1 MDVVSNAH
9 ERELKLKLRL
19 AQIEKNE
26 FSQNDFIGFVRTVW
40 PDFIAGRHH
49 KIIAEKLERVAR
61 GELKRLIINMAPRH
75 RLALDTR
82 IPTTKGWKTISEI
95 VAGDYVFSPSG
106 EAVLVTGKSEVYEED
121 LYRVTSIDGH
131 TVDCDG
137 EHLWTVRLGRKTKKF
152 QTYSTAQLYGRQNGD
167 HLVTLRGGGTAVRGR
182 TNLKDFRPP
191 RLPVNHA
198 VVLPEADLPIPPYL
212 LGLWLGDGTRHCG
225 IITARPDDE
234 LVYRSMIEALGYRTT
249 DQSTPYTFGVL
260 GLKVRLRE
268 LGVLN
273 NKHIP
278 DEYLFGSIAQ
288 RRALVQGLMDSDGN
302 VSKAGQCFFSQKDP
316 KLTAQFRSLL
326 NSLGVKNTLQVSEAK
341 IGDVSYGPT
350 HRVSFYMK
358 DCALL
363 SRKAL
368 RTREP
373 MPCNVPRSIRIEALG
388 RKGLVQCLQV
398 ANEDGLFL
406 MGEGWLTGHNTKS
419 EFASYLF
426 PAWMM
431 GRNPKMK
438 IIQATHTTELAVNF
452 GRKTKNL
459 IDSDEYKAI
468 FPEVKLAA
476 DSKASGRWDTS
487 KGGMYYAVG
496 VGSNLAGRGGD
507 LVVIDD
513 PHSEQ
518 TAMSANGFED
528 AWEWYTG
535 GPRQRLQPGGS
546 IVLVQCMTGDTAVT
560 MADSAWSH
568 RKLSDIRV
576 GDRVATYD
584 GGVLSSAR
592 VNNWRSSGL
601 DKVLAIQT
609 QSGKIIR
616 ANERHPFMVEDAGGR
631 RWVRLKDL
639 KEGMSLVSLRGATDH
654 GEQKQT
660 RGTAYATP
668 VKPAP
673 TIIERTQ
680 AGRNTA
686 PDTTASGRVF
696 SVATRGVIALRRLR
710 VFVESVTSRHFRH
723 VSQLFASPETNISS
737 TGTVSRWRSL
747 SAWCVNARGAVISAV
762 VPRVMTPLPDTG
774 LRSYASITATTAA
787 RSEGFFATP
796 ATSCLGTPT
805 AISKYL
811 VGQLDTSEFTT
822 DRIVKIVPDGVEEVF
837 DVEIDRTENFIA
849 DGVVSHNTRWSEKDM
864 TGQLLRAMAKDPL
877 ADQWEIV
884 ELPAIF
890 DDGTPCWP
898 EYWSLEDLLAVKA
911 SIPPSKWNA
920 QYQQNPT
927 GEENAIIPREWWKKW
942 DKQKVPNLEYV
953 IQSYDTAFSKRE
965 TADFSAITTWGVF
978 YPYESGQPGLI
989 LLDSKKGRWDFPELK
1004 QVALENYTFW
1014 DPDTVIIEAKASGLP
1029 LTQELRNMGIPV
1041 VNYTPSRGN
1050 DKVSRVHSVSPLFE
1064 AGMVWAPD
1072 EVFAD
1077 ELIEEVAAFPNGE
1090 YDDLVDS
1097 MTQAL
1102 MRYRQG
1108 NFVQLPTDSWE
1119 KEEVSDRVRVYY

>member
-49 KIIAEKLERVAR
+49 KIIADKLERVAR

-75 RLALDTR
+75 
-82 IPTTKGWKTISEI
+82 
-95 VAGDYVFSPSG
+95 
-106 EAVLVTGKSEVYEED
+106 
-121 LYRVTSIDGH
+121 
-131 TVDCDG
+131 
-137 EHLWTVRLGRKTKKF
+137 
-152 QTYSTAQLYGRQNGD
+152 
-167 HLVTLRGGGTAVRGR
+167 
-182 TNLKDFRPP
+182 
-191 RLPVNHA
+191 
-198 VVLPEADLPIPPYL
+198 
-212 LGLWLGDGTRHCG
+212 
-225 IITARPDDE
+225 
-234 LVYRSMIEALGYRTT
+234 
-249 DQSTPYTFGVL
+249 
-260 GLKVRLRE
+260 
-268 LGVLN
+268 
-273 NKHIP
+273 
-278 DEYLFGSIAQ
+278 
-288 RRALVQGLMDSDGN
+288 
-302 VSKAGQCFFSQKDP
+302 
-316 KLTAQFRSLL
+316 
-326 NSLGVKNTLQVSEAK
+326 
-341 IGDVSYGPT
+341 
-350 HRVSFYMK
+350 
-358 DCALL
+358 
-363 SRKAL
+363 
-368 RTREP
+368 
-373 MPCNVPRSIRIEALG
+373 
-388 RKGLVQCLQV
+388 
-398 ANEDGLFL
+398 
-406 MGEGWLTGHNTKS
+406 TKS

-459 IDSDEYKAI
+459 IDSDEYKEI

-546 IVLVQCMTGDTAVT
+546 IVLVQ
-560 MADSAWSH
+560 
-568 RKLSDIRV
+568 
-576 GDRVATYD
+576 
-584 GGVLSSAR
+584 
-592 VNNWRSSGL
+592 
-601 DKVLAIQT
+601 
-609 QSGKIIR
+609 
-616 ANERHPFMVEDAGGR
+616 
-631 RWVRLKDL
+631 
-639 KEGMSLVSLRGATDH
+639 
-654 GEQKQT
+654 
-660 RGTAYATP
+660 
-668 VKPAP
+668 
-673 TIIERTQ
+673 
-680 AGRNTA
+680 
-686 PDTTASGRVF
+686 
-696 SVATRGVIALRRLR
+696 
-710 VFVESVTSRHFRH
+710 
-723 VSQLFASPETNISS
+723 
-737 TGTVSRWRSL
+737 
-747 SAWCVNARGAVISAV
+747 
-762 VPRVMTPLPDTG
+762 
-774 LRSYASITATTAA
+774 
-787 RSEGFFATP
+787 
-796 ATSCLGTPT
+796 
-805 AISKYL
+805 
-811 VGQLDTSEFTT
+811 
-822 DRIVKIVPDGVEEVF
+822 
-837 DVEIDRTENFIA
+837 
-849 DGVVSHNTRWSEKDM
+849 TRWSEKDM

-890 DDGTPCWP
+890 DDGKPCWP
-898 EYWSLEDLLAVKA
+898 EYWSLEDLTAVKA